1 MKTEM
6 CYIYTLLEVIKFVSS
21 LLNVIL
27 VISNPLVKLHLLY
40 VATKGGGGKG
50 GVLSPKTEMSIKSY
64 ENNNT

>member
-27 VISNPLVKLHLLY
+27 VINCPSP
-40 VATKGGGGKG
+40 G
-50 GVLSPKTEMSIKSY
+50 GVLSSKNEIFIKSY
-64 ENNNT
+64 ENNNI